1 MTDATPFAV
10 WPFGDMRAASG
21 NMIDQK
27 TACASATIT
36 RAASSVMKEVTQG
49 ITRWATAKIPMRD
62 KRSFLRSSF
71 AVAMAK
77 GSEAIA
83 TTQA

>member
-1 MTDATPFAV
+1 
-10 WPFGDMRAASG
+10 
-21 NMIDQK
+21 
-27 TACASATIT
+27 
-36 RAASSVMKEVTQG
+36 MKEVTQG